1 MQNEQEAKAFLR
13 SLNYIRGLDR
23 HTEETVIGVLYST
36 SVDRSRIDADVAM
49 NRISEA
55 LKKNPTKAT
64 VETRIIAL
72 EDMAQEKNIDI
83 LMINASLY
91 PKYSELKEIAEKN
104 KILNISMD
112 PACAEQESCAI
123 SIHVGKGVEIFLN
136 EKALTRSGYDV
147 DAAFRFMATRI

>member
-13 SLNYIRGLDR
+13 SLNYIRGLER
-23 HTEETVIGVLYST
+23 NSKKTVIGVLYSK
-36 SVDRSRIDADVAM
+36 SLNSSKVDADIALEK
-49 NRISEA
+49 ITEA
-55 LKKNPTKAT
+55 IKKNPSKGTLETK
-64 VETRIIAL
+64 II
-72 EDMAQEKNIDI
+72 EFDDIEQDKNIDI

-91 PKYSELKEIAEKN
+91 PKYSELKEISEKN

-123 SIHVGKGVEIFLN
+123 SIQVKKGIEIFLN